1 MWSNETSFVS
11 VVSMIMIKEISEI
24 SYIYIYFFE
33 ISRRYFARFS
43 RRELATHC
51 ATKRGAERDP
61 SSSWR
66 KLWQIFQVGST
77 RARTN
82 ERPVISKH
90 SIRALEERISPQQL
104 FPSRKNLWGGISRI
118 EGDRFKLVLD
128 PIGWPIRYQTLYLRF
143 STLLAIWTITQI
155 TKLEP
160 VPTFTVSPR
169 ITSLILR
176 RTERLILHLSPKKR
190 ELVFQPLHPPS
201 PPLHRSVPSL
211 DSLLR

>member
-128 PIGWPIRYQTLYLRF
+128 PIGW
-143 STLLAIWTITQI
+143 LANP
-155 TKLEP
+155 L
-160 VPTFTVSPR
+160 SNA
-169 ITSLILR
+169 
-176 RTERLILHLSPKKR
+176 LSP
-190 ELVFQPLHPPS
+190 FFDS
-201 PPLHRSVPSL
+201 PCHL
-211 DSLLR
+211 DNNANYKTRAGSNFYRISENNFVNFA